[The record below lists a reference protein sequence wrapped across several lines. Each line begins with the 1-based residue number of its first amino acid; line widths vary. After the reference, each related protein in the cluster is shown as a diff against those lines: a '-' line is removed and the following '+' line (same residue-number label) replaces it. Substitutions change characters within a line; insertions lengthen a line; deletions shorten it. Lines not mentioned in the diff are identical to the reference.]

1 MCNGTSGNLDL
12 ALSLGIFAFALRTP
26 RNDGEQLRFGV

>member
-1 MCNGTSGNLDL
+1 MCNCTSANLDL
-12 ALSLGIFAFALRTP
+12 ALSLEISGFALRTP